1 VLQVGLQPGRW
12 RWLLWTGVDNLGRRR
27 RDRRLAGDDG
37 GEGRE
42 RRHGQHGAVAAVCR
56 LLLHAAGGCCSREDG
71 LASMVARRQWRRLHA
86 VVGVA
91 VVEGGA
97 ATRVREGMP
106 GWVLLEAE
114 AGRVHRHGQVVGAL
128 HHHQLA
134 ILVACL
140 VQYPADDPFL
150 LHACM
155 YVHEKIQ
162 QIISQGRVE
171 V

>member
-1 VLQVGLQPGRW
+1 
-12 RWLLWTGVDNLGRRR
+12 
-27 RDRRLAGDDG
+27 
-37 GEGRE
+37 
-42 RRHGQHGAVAAVCR
+42 
-56 LLLHAAGGCCSREDG
+56 
-71 LASMVARRQWRRLHA
+71 M
-86 VVGVA
+86 VGVA

-97 ATRVREGMP
+97 AARVREGMP

-162 QIISQGRVE
+162 QIISQARVG